1 MFSDSTIVDKIQEIR
16 AKNNKNWMD
25 LLRLALKHA
34 PEEAK
39 IILARINEYD
49 QEISKLV
56 RQLGD
61 SRQEVDSISIKNR
74 KS

>member
-25 LLRLALKHA
+25 LLRLALKYA

-61 SRQEVDSISIKNR
+61 PRQEVDSISVKNR